1 MMQGSTESAVFE
13 QGDLKVDRGAHRVFV
28 KGAEIHLTPIE
39 FKLLTALVR
48 NAGKVQTHRQLLAE
62 VWGPDQTQDT
72 HYLRVFMAGL
82 RRKIEDDP
90 AQPAIY
96 LPSKASAI
104 AFRRNRLFERQL
116 RLSVA
121 TRSGCGECFSPLG
134 QLVGDLEC

>member
-82 RRKIEDDP
+82 RRKIEEDP
-90 AQPAIY
+90 AQPCY
-96 LPSKASAI
+96 LLTEQGI
-104 AFRRNRLFERQL
+104 GYR
-116 RLSVA
+116 
-121 TRSGCGECFSPLG
+121 FSTEPAL
-134 QLVGDLEC
+134 